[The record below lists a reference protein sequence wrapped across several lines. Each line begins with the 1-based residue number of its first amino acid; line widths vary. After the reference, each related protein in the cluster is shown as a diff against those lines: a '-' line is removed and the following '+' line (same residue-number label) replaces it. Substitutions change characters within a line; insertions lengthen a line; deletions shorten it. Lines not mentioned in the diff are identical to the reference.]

1 MSAGVRESLSK
12 AQAAADQAYD
22 EWLEKV
28 HEDTLKWGEF
38 GYSNAGSYSLSIEN
52 LQTLAKANWG
62 KLATLGAAFGIP
74 VAVSDTGAF
83 GTVLGLVKTLLP
95 GV

>member
-22 EWLEKV
+22 KWLETV
-28 HEDTLKWGEF
+28 HEDTVKWGEF
-38 GYSNAGSYSLSIEN
+38 GYSNAESHVFSIES
-52 LQTLAKANWG
+52 LKTLAKANWG
-62 KLATLGAAFGIP
+62 KLATLGAAFGVP

-83 GTVLGLVKTLLP
+83 GTVIGLAKTLLP
-95 GV
+95 IF

>member
-28 HEDTLKWGEF
+28 HEDMLKWEEF
-38 GYSNAGSYSLSIEN
+38 GYSNAKSHVLSIES
-52 LQTLAKANWG
+52 LKTLAKANWG
-62 KLATLGAAFGIP
+62 KLATLGAAFGVP

-95 GV
+95 VF

>member
-12 AQAAADQAYD
+12 AKAAADEAYD

-38 GYSNAGSYSLSIEN
+38 GYSNAESNIFDIEN
-52 LQTLAKANWG
+52 LKELAKANWG
-62 KLATLGAAFGIP
+62 KLATVGAAFGIP
-74 VAVSDTGAF
+74 IAVSDTGAF
-83 GTVLGLVKTLLP
+83 GTVLGLFKTLIP
-95 GV
+95 IF

>member
-12 AQAAADQAYD
+12 AKSAADKAYD

-28 HEDTLKWGEF
+28 HEDTLQWNEC
-38 GYSNAGSYSLSIEN
+38 GYSKAESHALSIES
-52 LQTLAKANWG
+52 LKTFTTANWG
-62 KLATLGAAFGIP
+62 KLVALGAAFGVP

-83 GTVLGLVKTLLP
+83 GTVLSLVKTLLP
-95 GV
+95 IF